1 MLYLGI
7 FGLEFR
13 KAIVIFEINALK
25 FVWLQSLVQLKII
38 KFGTKNALF
47 RYFWPKMRCLWILE
61 KLLSYLKST
70 PKFIYLQNF
79 TKKKQPKF
87 RTKTAWFG
95 SFGAGTW
102 KQFCHIWNQYL
113 QICLIEKFH
122 WKAKMPKFGTKNAL
136 FGYFWAGVLENYIH
150 IWNLHLRICLITKFW
165 EETKMPK
172 FWTKNAWFGYF
183 WPRMPYLGISGQ
195 EFQKNYCQIWNQH
208 PWNCLIA
215 KYREIMEM
223 PKFGTKSA
231 LFGYFLARIFRNC
244 CRIWNQ
250 HLQICLYAKFYKK
263 SKMPEFGTK
272 MPYLG
277 IFGLEFE
284 NNVLIFKISTLE
296 FT

>member
-136 FGYFWAGVLENYIH
+136 FG
-150 IWNLHLRICLITKFW
+150 
-165 EETKMPK
+165 
-172 FWTKNAWFGYF
+172 
-183 WPRMPYLGISGQ
+183 
-195 EFQKNYCQIWNQH
+195 
-208 PWNCLIA
+208 
-215 KYREIMEM
+215 
-223 PKFGTKSA
+223 
-231 LFGYFLARIFRNC
+231 
-244 CRIWNQ
+244 
-250 HLQICLYAKFYKK
+250 
-263 SKMPEFGTK
+263 
-272 MPYLG
+272 
-277 IFGLEFE
+277 
-284 NNVLIFKISTLE
+284 
-296 FT
+296 